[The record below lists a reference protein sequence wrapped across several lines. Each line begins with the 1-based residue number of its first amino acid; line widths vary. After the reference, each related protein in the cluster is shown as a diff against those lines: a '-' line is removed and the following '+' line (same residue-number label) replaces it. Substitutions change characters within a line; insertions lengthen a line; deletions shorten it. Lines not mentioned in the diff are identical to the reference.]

1 MIGVSKFKRKLEE
14 IVKEMEK
21 LNVRKVWSS
30 SLHKYRKNN
39 KIKKQNLLITDL
51 PNDEA
56 RFIFKDITEGS
67 IVINS
72 YSNDIILGA
81 KI

>member
-39 KIKKQNLLITDL
+39 
-51 PNDEA
+51 
-56 RFIFKDITEGS
+56 FKVSKT
-67 IVINS
+67 
-72 YSNDIILGA
+72 L
-81 KI
+81 

>member
-39 KIKKQNLLITDL
+39 FKVHPVCSYVVKKFETGNYDDIKI
-51 PNDEA
+51 
-56 RFIFKDITEGS
+56 
-67 IVINS
+67 
-72 YSNDIILGA
+72 
-81 KI
+81 